1 MVSSMTFLTADVPAT
16 IENMKDIS
24 STEDLKDIAETATT
38 DIKTG
43 AFQKWIEGMMPSALS
58 FFWSV
63 VIALIAWFIGVR
75 IINLVRGIVR
85 RSFIRHEVEEGVRT
99 FVDSLLRIVLYISLI
114 IVILN
119 IFGFETTS
127 VSAAVAS
134 LGVTIGLAMQGSL
147 SNFAGGVLI
156 LVLHPFRVGDYI
168 VEDSHGNEGT
178 VQSISIFYT
187 KLVTLDNRVVVI
199 PNGTLAN
206 SSLTNVTE
214 CDFRMIDLTVG
225 IAYSADLRK
234 AKEILSKLVEEEE
247 GRIADKPSSVFVREL
262 NSSSVDLGYR
272 FYVKMSDYWKIR
284 WDMNEKIKL
293 AFDEAGIEIPF
304 PQLTIHNGDP
314 AE

>member
-99 FVDSLLRIVLYISLI
+99 FVDSLLRIVLYLSLI

-225 IAYSADLRK
+225 IAYSADLLK

-304 PQLTIHNGDP
+304 PQLTIHNGDS

>member
-1 MVSSMTFLTADVPAT
+1 MTFLTADVPAT

-75 IINLVRGIVR
+75 IIHLVRGIVR

-99 FVDSLLRIVLYISLI
+99 FVDSLLRIVLYLSLI

-147 SNFAGGVLI
+147 SNFA
-156 LVLHPFRVGDYI
+156 RWCA
-168 VEDSHGNEGT
+168 DSG
-178 VQSISIFYT
+178 S
-187 KLVTLDNRVVVI
+187 
-199 PNGTLAN
+199 A
-206 SSLTNVTE
+206 SLP
-214 CDFRMIDLTVG
+214 CR
-225 IAYSADLRK
+225 
-234 AKEILSKLVEEEE
+234 
-247 GRIADKPSSVFVREL
+247 
-262 NSSSVDLGYR
+262 
-272 FYVKMSDYWKIR
+272 
-284 WDMNEKIKL
+284 
-293 AFDEAGIEIPF
+293 
-304 PQLTIHNGDP
+304 
-314 AE
+314 

>member
-127 VSAAVAS
+127 ISAAVAS

-225 IAYSADLRK
+225 IAYSADLLK

-304 PQLTIHNGDP
+304 PQLTIHNGDS

>member
-99 FVDSLLRIVLYISLI
+99 FVDSLLRIVLYLSLI

-225 IAYSADLRK
+225 IAYSADLLK

>member
-75 IINLVRGIVR
+75 IIHLVRGIVR

-99 FVDSLLRIVLYISLI
+99 FVDSLLRIVLYLSLI

-187 KLVTLDNRVVVI
+187 KYKATLILKRGYIVKYRNSQI
-199 PNGTLAN
+199 PNMHIT
-206 SSLTNVTE
+206 
-214 CDFRMIDLTVG
+214 CWRW
-225 IAYSADLRK
+225 RK
-234 AKEILSKLVEEEE
+234 
-247 GRIADKPSSVFVREL
+247 
-262 NSSSVDLGYR
+262 
-272 FYVKMSDYWKIR
+272 
-284 WDMNEKIKL
+284 
-293 AFDEAGIEIPF
+293 
-304 PQLTIHNGDP
+304 TIHILILKFNFFILYRVDFATISKP
-314 AE
+314 F

>member
-1 MVSSMTFLTADVPAT
+1 MTFLTADVPAT

-75 IINLVRGIVR
+75 IIHLVRGIVR

-99 FVDSLLRIVLYISLI
+99 FVDSLLRIVLYLSLI

-234 AKEILSKLVEEEE
+234 AKHTQIGYDTHGEYQH
-247 GRIADKPSSVFVREL
+247 
-262 NSSSVDLGYR
+262 DLGR
-272 FYVKMSDYWKIR
+272 YVTCQLQYDSDIHRYGT
-284 WDMNEKIKL
+284 
-293 AFDEAGIEIPF
+293 EAEVVDAKAGEYPAGQGEVDTVEPKT
-304 PQLTIHNGDP
+304 PQEELRHSHH
-314 AE
+314 

>member
-225 IAYSADLRK
+225 IAYSADLLK

-304 PQLTIHNGDP
+304 PQLTIHNGDS